1 MLRSTIAAHSWNKF
15 FFFITSDIFIHYLF
29 QTRRALGCIQL
40 VNFKL
45 RDKKTWLE
53 WKESKLRPTR
63 KEIFLEIS
71 NIMDYTYRNQLEL
84 SHETGWRFLLRSC
97 FQGFLFASV
106 NWIRA
111 SRWQLLEMRGEL
123 ESVLWTYCHFLHIVP
138 WQVIDAGTIKDDL
151 IFGQNIAS
159 AKSAAAAHT

>member
-29 QTRRALGCIQL
+29 HTRRALGCIQL

-53 WKESKLRPTR
+53 WKESKIRHRR

-111 SRWQLLEMRGEL
+111 SRWQLLEMRGEF
-123 ESVLWTYCHFLHIVP
+123 ESVLWTDCHFLHIVP

-151 IFGQNIAS
+151 IFGRNIAS
-159 AKSAAAAHT
+159 AKSATAAHT

>member
-53 WKESKLRPTR
+53 WKESKLRHTR

-106 NWIRA
+106 NWIQA
-111 SRWQLLEMRGEL
+111 SRWKLLEMCRKL
-123 ESVLWTYCHFLHIVP
+123 VSVLWTDRHFFRILP
-138 WQVIDAGTIKDDL
+138 RQVLKAGTIKNKFV
-151 IFGQNIAS
+151 FG
-159 AKSAAAAHT
+159 